1 MARQISYTDVV
12 KQIQSNIGYIP
23 SNRNKTDI
31 KKALERG
38 ESKAS
43 VIARFSD
50 KYEITIMKDLT
61 TMLNSN
67 NKTEQIFAKHL
78 LSDDTFMKNVNMMIN
93 NKIDKNKHPSF
104 YRRYR
109 SAQSYATH
117 TNWKKSLLETAE
129 DQILPRIS
137 DKKIKQEI
145 IDAINN
151 MSIYEYLNP
160 EITEAFAKM
169 KMMYRQVKTK
179 RTDFIKF
186 LQAIDVLDVNA
197 PISEQ
202 MRYLKDFDINII
214 SEDDL

>member
-1 MARQISYTDVV
+1 MARQISYSDVV
-12 KQIQSNIGYIP
+12 KQIQSNIGYMP
-23 SNRNKTDI
+23 SNRNITDI

-43 VIARFSD
+43 VISRFSD

-61 TMLNSN
+61 RMLNG
-67 NKTEQIFAKHL
+67 NKTEQIFAKRL
-78 LSDDTFMKNVNMMIN
+78 LSDDNFMKNANMLLT

-104 YRRYR
+104 YRRYK

-117 TNWKKSLLETAE
+117 TNWKESLLETAE
-129 DQILPRIS
+129 EHILPRIS
-137 DKKIKQEI
+137 DEKIKQEI
-145 IDAINN
+145 RNAINN

-202 MRYLKDFDINII
+202 MKYLKDFDINIML
-214 SEDDL
+214 EDL